1 MSTEYA
7 IHSLG
12 LFGLEGLL
20 WILCI
25 SAGENWMAK
34 EEVHV
39 LLPFFLKF
47 FFPRGNGRIMLTI
60 FKNIME
66 LAQKDPCV
74 DRR

>member
-39 LLPFFLKF
+39 LLPFFFLNSF
-47 FFPRGNGRIMLTI
+47 FLGEMA
-60 FKNIME
+60 E
-66 LAQKDPCV
+66 
-74 DRR
+74 